1 MHLKFLLISLLFFNI
16 FIVGCSNNNI
26 SSESEFDKII
36 LPEELYEIAINELKD
51 DKIVEAKIK
60 FEEIEKKFPLSSR
73 AIQSKIMLAFI
84 DYLKLNYNEAIYSLN
99 AVIELYP
106 SYKDLDNAYY
116 MRAICYYEQI
126 NEGVLEG
133 QNNVNALNYFNQLI
147 NRFPESQYS
156 KDSRQKIIL
165 IKENIAAKHMS
176 IALFYLNNQ
185 KPLAAINRYLIVI
198 NEYDKTKFTPEALY
212 RLIEIYYSLGMA
224 EEAEKTNAVLL
235 YNYSDSEWS
244 IYGNNLLV
252 SKEDKEKK
260 SLFNYVANILNKNND
275 KE

>member
-84 DYLKLNYNEAIYSLN
+84 DYLKLDYNEAIYSLN

-106 SYKDLDNAYY
+106 SYKDLDYAYY

-212 RLIEIYYSLGMA
+212 RLVEIYYSLGMA

>member
-84 DYLKLNYNEAIYSLN
+84 DYLKLDYNEAIYSLN

-106 SYKDLDNAYY
+106 SYKDLDYAYY
-116 MRAICYYEQI
+116 MRALCYYEQI

-212 RLIEIYYSLGMA
+212 RLVEIYYSLGMA